1 MDIFSTNL
9 IRYRQNL
16 NLTQEYIA
24 EELGIRQSTY
34 CEWEKGRSPKLK
46 YLPKLKEILGLRSI
60 DDFFEVAFP
69 HKNDLSEI

>member
-1 MDIFSTNL
+1 MDIFSKNL

-46 YLPKLKEILGLRSI
+46 YLPKLKEILRLKSI
-60 DDFFEVAFP
+60 DELFKDSYL
-69 HKNDLSEI
+69 HKNEQSEI

>member
-9 IRYRQNL
+9 IRYRQRL

-46 YLPKLKEILGLRSI
+46 YLPMLKKILRLKSI
-60 DDFFEVAFP
+60 DDFFEVSSS
-69 HKNDLSEI
+69 HKMN